1 MKKLIAFSVIIVLY
15 LLPLA
20 VFAQKSRNASST
32 KTGRLTINVS
42 FEAEQVW
49 KIDKKDG
56 EYSESG
62 QYTSKFTAKYQ
73 YSESNKAISHDG
85 FVSVT
90 EPTAKSTSGKFTFE
104 HEGKV
109 VNKAPMGG
117 DSVTEEKAIY
127 TGTISETGTGS
138 IGMADSGDQIVSIGF
153 SAFTEANGNS
163 IKTVTDK
170 NGSQTDKSCSTGMSS
185 ITFITISETE
195 PNSTKPPESA
205 CTARMEQ
212 NADITKSVPAT
223 PEERTVEMLGSNW
236 SPLSASGSFAG
247 GNYNF
252 SFKGSRSPEMR
263 QKNEDGEFQTYR
275 ETLIVEGV
283 WTLTSGSVKT
293 SSLNN
298 QQSFNFEMALLAR
311 KSWLEI

>member
-15 LLPLA
+15 LLPLV

-42 FEAEQVW
+42 FEAEHII
-49 KIDKKDG
+49 KINKKDG
-56 EYSESG
+56 DYSENG

-90 EPTAKSTSGKFTFE
+90 EPTAKSTTGKFTYE

-117 DSVTEEKAIY
+117 DSVTEEKAVF

-138 IGMADSGDQIVSIGF
+138 IGMADGGDQIVSVGI
-153 SAFTEANGNS
+153 SAFSNAEGYSNKK
-163 IKTVTDK
+163 ITDK
-170 NGSQTDKSCSTGMSS
+170 NGTQTDKSCSTGMSS
-185 ITFITISETE
+185 ITFITISEIE
-195 PNSTKPPESA
+195 PNSSKPPESA

-223 PEERTVEMLGSNW
+223 PEEKTIEMLGSNW
-236 SPLSASGSFAG
+236 SPLSAGRNFAG

-252 SFKGSRSPEMR
+252 SFKGSRSPELR
-263 QKNEDGEFQTYR
+263 QKNEDGEVQTYR

-293 SSLNN
+293 TSM
-298 QQSFNFEMALLAR
+298 SFNSNFEKQTALLPKR
-311 KSWLEI
+311 ILI

>member
-1 MKKLIAFSVIIVLY
+1 MKKILAISVIIVLY

-20 VFAQKSRNASST
+20 VFAQKSRKASST

-49 KIDKKDG
+49 KIDKKDAD
-56 EYSESG
+56 YSETG

-85 FVSVT
+85 FVSIT
-90 EPTAKSTSGKFTFE
+90 EPTAKSTTGKFTYE

-117 DSVTEEKAIY
+117 DTVTEEKAIY
-127 TGTISETGTGS
+127 TGTISEVGTGN
-138 IGMADSGDQIVSIGF
+138 IGMADSGDQIVSIGI
-153 SAFTEANGNS
+153 SAFANANGNS
-163 IKTVTDK
+163 IKSVTDK
-170 NGSQTDKSCSTGMSS
+170 NGTQTDKSCSTGISS
-185 ITFITISETE
+185 ITFITISEIE
-195 PNSTKPPESA
+195 PNSSKPPVSA

-223 PEERTVEMLGSNW
+223 PDEKTVEMLGSNW
-236 SPLSASGSFAG
+236 SPLSASGNFAG

-252 SFKGSRSPEMR
+252 SFKGSRFPELR
-263 QKNEDGEFQTYR
+263 QKNEDGEVQTYR

-283 WTLTSGSVKT
+283 YSLTTGSVKT

-298 QQSFNFEMALLAR
+298 PKNFEFETAVLAR
-311 KSWLEI
+311 KSRLEA